1 MPKLL
6 LSRLRGLSR
15 WCAGLYAWL
24 LLSVLVP
31 QSLAQLERLP
41 PPIDAEEPT
50 LWGTEKL
57 AWSNG
62 GYTGNAKVPPP
73 SEQIEEFP
81 MTVDAWRWQALPQ
94 GLIYRSYLAGTK
106 EPRLASV
113 WNQDKRIG
121 NMWDL
126 TLGGRVGLLRYG
138 TSDPLFPKG
147 WQLDMEGASIL
158 RLNLDHNRDLDAA
171 DFRAGFPLTFSFS
184 RWEHKFAFYHMSSHV
199 GDEYLVRHPSF
210 QRINYSRDVL
220 VYGTAFRPNPNW
232 RIYGEVGWATYFD
245 GGSLPWETQFGIE
258 YSPMVPTNL
267 RPRPFLA
274 TNCALRQDRNW
285 SGNLVVQ
292 TGIQWCGFAGQRF
305 RFGFEYYNGLSR
317 QFEFFQQ
324 FEQQIGLGFWYDF

>member
-1 MPKLL
+1 MPAFVSSSLSGGLRRWSVWIGALL
-6 LSRLRGLSR
+6 LL
-15 WCAGLYAWL
+15 CALDR
-24 LLSVLVP
+24 P
-31 QSLAQLERLP
+31 SLAQMERLP
-41 PPIDAEEPT
+41 PPIDAEESQ
-50 LWGTEKL
+50 LWGGDKL
-57 AWSNG
+57 AWSNDSFDPNG
-62 GYTGNAKVPPP
+62 KVAQGQPR
-73 SEQIEEFP
+73 EEFP
-81 MTVDAWRWQALPQ
+81 QAVDVWRWQALPQ

-113 WNQDKRIG
+113 WNNDKRIG
-121 NMWDL
+121 SMWDL

-199 GDEYLVRHPSF
+199 GDEYLIRHPTF

-232 RIYGEVGWATYFD
+232 RFYGEIGWATYFD

-267 RPRPFLA
+267 RPRPFFA

-292 TGIQWCGFAGQRF
+292 TGIQWCGFSGQRF

-317 QFEFFQQ
+317 QFEFFTQ
-324 FEQQIGLGFWYDF
+324 FEQQAGLGFWYDF